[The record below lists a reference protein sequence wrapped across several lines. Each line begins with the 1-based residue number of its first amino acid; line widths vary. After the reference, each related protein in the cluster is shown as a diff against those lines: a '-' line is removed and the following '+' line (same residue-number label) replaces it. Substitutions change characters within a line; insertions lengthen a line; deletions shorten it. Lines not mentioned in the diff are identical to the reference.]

1 MSIDVRLHQATH
13 VTDVRFPETLLNAA
27 SNPTPI
33 PNVGSTRTG
42 AMLVIVAA
50 LWVFLIL
57 ERVFLS
63 LRPASLDF
71 HNF

>member
-57 ERVFLS
+57 
-63 LRPASLDF
+63 
-71 HNF
+71 